1 MSKPSLRD
9 DESIAIRSVCGRVDG
24 DPVLY
29 EVRIGIIHPTAAML
43 RKVKAAVD
51 LLVQWAEEDEAEEDE
66 SPELHAALG
75 EYRTTARQLDETAR
89 IFRDERDAAV
99 ARLQTTKAKEDES

>member
-1 MSKPSLRD
+1 MTATRRTSERLADLR
-9 DESIAIRSVCGRVDG
+9 EWV
-24 DPVLY
+24 
-29 EVRIGIIHPTAAML
+29 
-43 RKVKAAVD
+43 AAVARGD
-51 LLVQWAEEDEAEEDE
+51 ADPHDVTCDDVVFLLRLLDGLGDGRGKGRRA
-66 SPELHAALG
+66 SPSAALG